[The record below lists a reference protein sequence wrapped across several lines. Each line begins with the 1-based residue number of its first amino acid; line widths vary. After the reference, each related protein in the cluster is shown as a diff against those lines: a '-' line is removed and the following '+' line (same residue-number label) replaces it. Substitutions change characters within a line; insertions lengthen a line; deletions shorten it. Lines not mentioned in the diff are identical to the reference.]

1 MIGITRTNSVK
12 HLANLYSIADVFVNP
27 TVEDN
32 YSTTNLETIA
42 SGTPVITYKTGGSP
56 ESAVLFGTTVKENTV
71 ENIKDKIAG
80 LRPIPDKR
88 GCVTKDKIIEQYLN
102 YY

>member
-42 SGTPVITYKTGGSP
+42 SGTPVILS
-56 ESAVLFGTTVKENTV
+56 L
-71 ENIKDKIAG
+71 IHI
-80 LRPIPDKR
+80 
-88 GCVTKDKIIEQYLN
+88 
-102 YY
+102 